1 MTVGAGINFGL
12 WGANLGL
19 IVGLTLGLM
28 ALKAAVLYVLAVV
41 FKIEGSDR
49 WLFALGLAQAG
60 EFGFVLLSFS
70 VANGVIPT
78 ELADRLLLA
87 VALSMLLTPALFI
100 LFDRVIV
107 PRFIAT
113 EEREADDMPDNDSK
127 VFIIGHGRV
136 GGLVSRIL
144 SGAGYN
150 ATVIDFNSVQL
161 EMLKRFGV
169 HAYYGDATRPD
180 LLHAAGIAD
189 AKLFVIAID
198 GKDQITELVR
208 YVHHHYPDL
217 HMIARAVGRN
227 HVHDL
232 WFAGC
237 RDIIREYY
245 DSSLRMGRSALM
257 VMGAGAP
264 QAEAAVAAFNE
275 ADRDGMI
282 PVADVY
288 DPNIPAYEN
297 EAFIARIN
305 EMREER
311 TEMLRQKMLVALRA
325 E

>member
-1 MTVGAGINFGL
+1 M
-12 WGANLGL
+12 
-19 IVGLTLGLM
+19 
-28 ALKAAVLYVLAVV
+28 
-41 FKIEGSDR
+41 
-49 WLFALGLAQAG
+49 
-60 EFGFVLLSFS
+60 
-70 VANGVIPT
+70 
-78 ELADRLLLA
+78 
-87 VALSMLLTPALFI
+87 
-100 LFDRVIV
+100 
-107 PRFIAT
+107 
-113 EEREADDMPDNDSK
+113 
-127 VFIIGHGRV
+127 
-136 GGLVSRIL
+136 
-144 SGAGYN
+144 
-150 ATVIDFNSVQL
+150 
-161 EMLKRFGV
+161 
-169 HAYYGDATRPD
+169 
-180 LLHAAGIAD
+180 HAAGIAD

-217 HMIARAVGRN
+217 HMIARAVDRN

-282 PVADVY
+282 AVAAVY

>member
-1 MTVGAGINFGL
+1 MLANSECRHELESDIDPFKGLLLGLVFLTVGAGINFGL

-60 EFGFVLLSFS
+60 EFGFVLLLFT

-78 ELADRLLLA
+78 ELADRLLLV

-127 VFIIGHGRV
+127 VFIVGHGRV
-136 GGLVSRIL
+136 GGLVLRIL
-144 SGAGYN
+144 SGVGYN

-169 HAYYGDATRPD
+169 HA
-180 LLHAAGIAD
+180 
-189 AKLFVIAID
+189 
-198 GKDQITELVR
+198 
-208 YVHHHYPDL
+208 
-217 HMIARAVGRN
+217 
-227 HVHDL
+227 
-232 WFAGC
+232 
-237 RDIIREYY
+237 
-245 DSSLRMGRSALM
+245 
-257 VMGAGAP
+257 
-264 QAEAAVAAFNE
+264 
-275 ADRDGMI
+275 
-282 PVADVY
+282 
-288 DPNIPAYEN
+288 
-297 EAFIARIN
+297 
-305 EMREER
+305 
-311 TEMLRQKMLVALRA
+311 
-325 E
+325 